1 MSLNLK
7 TRNGNGIFLI
17 LMILML
23 SNCNKKETQ
32 NQWDKASIDPNI
44 SKELIFKKLDKQKEI
59 FSGLDNKDSLGK
71 RTSDVS
77 YFSGKKINLNDTKY
91 SKFNNCRAYYFF
103 NDTLSINIGFSN
115 GFTGRGF
122 IIKYKNKKFY
132 TEGYYSTDVIIEGEI
147 EPTHKIVY
155 QKLTL
160 DKTNYKVG
168 DSLFGKIEF
177 KSIEKDNNN
186 QETTEHFGKGY
197 FRTKVSKF

>member
-1 MSLNLK
+1 MDLNFK
-7 TRNGNGIFLI
+7 TKIGNGIFFILI
-17 LMILML
+17 ILIL
-23 SNCNKKETQ
+23 SNCTEKKTQ
-32 NQWDKASIDPNI
+32 NQWDKVNIDSNI
-44 SKELIFKKLDKQKEI
+44 SKDLVYKELDKQKEI
-59 FSGLDNKDSLGK
+59 FAGFEKKDSLGK

-177 KSIEKDNNN
+177 KSIEKNNN
-186 QETTEHFGKGY
+186 SGETTEHFGKGY